1 MQIIL
6 SNYLFWSGCMQIIL
20 SKFIAVDRSSANG
33 RKSAVIACRC
43 HGCTELL
50 LGKLLVRRPL
60 L

>member
-20 SKFIAVDRSSANG
+20 SKFITVDHSSAKG
-33 RKSAVIACRC
+33 GKGGVVACRC

>member
-1 MQIIL
+1 MH
-6 SNYLFWSGCMQIIL
+6 IIL
-20 SKFIAVDRSSANG
+20 SKFIAVYRSSAKAEKG
-33 RKSAVIACRC
+33 GVVACRC

>member
-20 SKFIAVDRSSANG
+20 SKFITVDHCSAKG
-33 RKSAVIACRC
+33 GKGGVVACRC

-50 LGKLLVRRPL
+50 LGRLLVRRPL